1 MSKVVITGAN
11 GFLGSWLTR
20 ELLNQNHAVKV
31 LVRKTS
37 DLSELEGLKCE
48 YAYGDINDIESLKNV
63 FAGAEAVFHLAGLIA
78 YSSAERE
85 KMEKINVGG
94 TKNVIKACLEC
105 QVKRLVHISSVVAV
119 GAGFSENEILDETS
133 KYNVSHLNL
142 GYFQTKHAA
151 ELLVM
156 QAIEAKGLDA
166 VIVNPS
172 TTYGAGDARKG
183 SRGTQIKVARG
194 KFPFYTPGGVNVVA
208 VEDVVQ
214 GIIAAWHVGRK
225 GERYILAGENIT
237 IKKLFEMIAKEAE
250 VPAPRFMV
258 PATAL
263 HAIGAIGDFLT
274 ARGFASGFSRENA
287 WTSTL
292 FHWFS
297 SSKAQKE
304 LGFNPRPAQVAI
316 ANSVRWMKENDLLN
330 ETK

>member
-20 ELLNQNHAVKV
+20 ELLNQGHEVKV

-48 YAYGDINDIESLKNV
+48 YAYGDINDIESLKLV

-78 YSSAERE
+78 YRTIDRE

-94 TKNVIKACLEC
+94 TKNVIKACLET

-119 GAGFSENEILDETS
+119 GAGFSKDEILNETS

-151 ELLVM
+151 ELLVT
-156 QAIEAKGLDA
+156 QSIEAKGLDA

-183 SRGTQIKVARG
+183 SRSTQIKVARG
-194 KFPFYTPGGVNVVA
+194 KFPFYTSGGVNVVA

-214 GIIAAWHVGRK
+214 GIISAWHKGRK
-225 GERYILAGENIT
+225 GERYILGGENIT
-237 IKKLFEMIAKEAE
+237 IKKLFEMIAKEAG

-263 HAIGAIGDFLT
+263 HFIGAAGDLLT
-274 ARGFASGFSRENA
+274 ARGIASSFSRENA

-292 FHWFS
+292 YHWFD
-297 SSKAQKE
+297 SSKARKD
-304 LGFNPRPAQVAI
+304 LDFNSRPAQVAI
-316 ANSVRWMKENDLLN
+316 ANSVRWMKENSLLDD
-330 ETK
+330 KK